1 MRLKIVTYNIKS
13 GLYHPDGL
21 EAVAR
26 VLEAASPDVIAL
38 QEVDR
43 DTRRARHE
51 DQTAWL
57 AGRLGMPYHC
67 FGAATPWD
75 GGGEYGVSLIS
86 AFPLLEQNVTH
97 LWVPQGKDVPHGAR
111 EPRVVL
117 SAKLAIAPDGDE
129 SGPGERGGDDAAA
142 GAKADGATRGEADAG
157 SPAAAGGTLTVM
169 VTHFGLT
176 DEQRRRQAHQLLGL
190 AHGADDGKVV
200 VTGDLNGR
208 PDSPEVRV
216 LADALHDVLGHVPET
231 ERITFPSGDPEM
243 HGRDFL
249 ARTIDYIF
257 IGDGARVEGARVI
270 ADHSLASDHNPCE
283 ATLHLPKARPSAATS

>member
-26 VLEAASPDVIAL
+26 VLEAAAPQVIAL

-57 AGRLGMPYHC
+57 ADRLGMPYHC

-86 AFPLLEQNVTH
+86 AFPLLEQRVTH
-97 LWVPQGKDVPHGAR
+97 LWVPQGQDVPHGAR
-111 EPRVVL
+111 EPRVAL
-117 SAKLAIAPDGDE
+117 SAKLAIAPDDGL
-129 SGPGERGGDDAAA
+129 GPGERAGAAAARAGGASGDAADGSA
-142 GAKADGATRGEADAG
+142 HADE
-157 SPAAAGGTLTVM
+157 TLTVM

-176 DEQRRRQAHQLLGL
+176 DEQRRRQAEQLLGL
-190 AHGADDGKVV
+190 ARSADDGKVI

-216 LADALHDVLGHVPET
+216 LADTLHDVLGHVPET

-257 IGDGARVEGARVI
+257 TGDGARVEGARVI

-283 ATLHLPKARPSAATS
+283 ATLRLPESRPSAPTD

>member
-21 EAVAR
+21 EAAAR
-26 VLEAASPDVIAL
+26 VLEAAAPQVVAL

-57 AGRLGMPYHC
+57 ANRLALPYHC

-86 AFPLLEQNVTH
+86 AFPLLEQKVTH
-97 LWVPQGKDVPHGAR
+97 LWVPQGQDVPHGAR

-117 SAKLAIAPDGDE
+117 SAKLAIAPDDDE
-129 SGPGERGGDDAAA
+129 SGSGERGGGDDA
-142 GAKADGATRGEADAG
+142 GS

-176 DEQRRRQAHQLLGL
+176 DEQRHRQAQQLLRL
-190 AHGADDGKVV
+190 AASADDGKVV

-216 LADALHDVLGHVPET
+216 LAEGLRDVLGHLPET

-257 IGDGARVEGARVI
+257 TGDGAQVEEARVI

-283 ATLHLPKARPSAATS
+283 ATLQLPAERSSAANG

>member
-1 MRLKIVTYNIKS
+1 MLKMVTYNIKS

-26 VLEAASPDVIAL
+26 VLEDADPQVVAL

-51 DQTAWL
+51 DQTTWL
-57 AGRLGMPYHC
+57 ADRLGMPYHC
-67 FGAATPWD
+67 FGAATPWE

-86 AFPLLEQNVTH
+86 SCPLVDTKVTH
-97 LWVPQGKDVPHGAR
+97 LWVPQGADVPHGAS

-117 SAKLAIAPDGDE
+117 SAVV
-129 SGPGERGGDDAAA
+129 
-142 GAKADGATRGEADAG
+142 EAD
-157 SPAAAGGTLTVM
+157 SPFTVM
-169 VTHFGLT
+169 VTHLGLT
-176 DEQRRRQAHQLLGL
+176 GEQRRRQAEQILECVRGT
-190 AHGADDGKVV
+190 DGNRVV
-200 VTGDLNGR
+200 VTGDLNGS

-216 LADALHDVLGHVPET
+216 LSESLRDVLGALPES

-243 HGRDFL
+243 HGDDFL

-257 IGDGARVEGARVI
+257 VGGGVRVEGARII
-270 ADHSLASDHNPCE
+270 ADYSLASDHNPCQ
-283 ATLHLPKARPSAATS
+283 ATLL